1 MKEKGFVS
9 NHKYGITHISHDLI
23 AAINFEFRNW
33 EAMEKMHSQKS
44 EIFGQNSLK
53 LSAMLFSF
61 SKEMSYIL

>member
-1 MKEKGFVS
+1 
-9 NHKYGITHISHDLI
+9 
-23 AAINFEFRNW
+23 
-33 EAMEKMHSQKS
+33 MEKMHSQKS